1 MAPIEKYYTREG
13 KNDKAQALL
22 SDLLYGSSPNDRGW
36 LRRLSEDVSGGH
48 GRTWAEGTLPIPF
61 PFQPPFYVLVHAIG
75 RDVMY
80 IQVLALCLEALRQLH
95 TDILSQTAPPSPTPA
110 PGLGP

>member
-61 PFQPPFYVLVHAIG
+61 PFQPPFYVLAHAIG

-95 TDILSQTAPPSPTPA
+95 TDISPCFYCT
-110 PGLGP
+110 